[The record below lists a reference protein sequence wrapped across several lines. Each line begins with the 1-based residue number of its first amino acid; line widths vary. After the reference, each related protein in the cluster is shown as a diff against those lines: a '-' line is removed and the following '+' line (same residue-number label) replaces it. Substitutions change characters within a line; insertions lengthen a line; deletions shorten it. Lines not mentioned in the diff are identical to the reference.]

1 MGPRRRAP
9 HLARGAAGTPA
20 SQPPTRKEAHLRYGP
35 ERGTKQNLPRLTHP
49 ESPGWR
55 GVGGDFRR
63 LPQSFAL
70 PGFGQGPRRARGAV
84 GRSLPARRG
93 QVPAGWPARAHSPRG
108 RSCPLF
114 QGAPRLAR
122 VPRPARG
129 SQPSRRSGET
139 MRVTARLPGTRARG
153 APPLPWPYPLLV
165 FRTFCLPKP
174 KSLTH
179 PSQLQP
185 LSPCLQVPYFWAQRS
200 RAENSW

>member
-1 MGPRRRAP
+1 M
-9 HLARGAAGTPA
+9 TPA
-20 SQPPTRKEAHLRYGP
+20 LLTWHSHPPS
-35 ERGTKQNLPRLTHP
+35 RGTFP
-49 ESPGWR
+49 
-55 GVGGDFRR
+55 GGDFRR
-63 LPQSFAL
+63 LPESFAL
-70 PGFGQGPRRARGAV
+70 PGLGQGPKRARGAV
-84 GRSLPARRG
+84 GRSLPGRGG
-93 QVPAGWPARAHSPRG
+93 QVPAGSPARAHSPRG

-114 QGAPRLAR
+114 QGAPQLAR

-139 MRVTARLPGTRARG
+139 MRVTARFPGTRARG
-153 APPLPWPYPLLV
+153 ALRLPSPYPLLV

-185 LSPCLQVPYFWAQRS
+185 LSPCLQVPYFCAQRS